1 MKFQNN
7 KSISYLELVS
17 NPLCVAGVS
26 TRNGGCSKGNFYS
39 LNVGRNTADSIERVQ
54 KNRNA
59 LFNAVAPGFKV
70 VYMQQMHS
78 DIVHMV
84 DADFTNNTEGD
95 AFFTQERGIL
105 LTIATADCAPIVIHD
120 EDFSII
126 AAIHCGWRGAQQ
138 NIIQKTIAQLGAYVN
153 PELLVAH
160 IGPMIQ
166 QDYYEVGAEFLD
178 IFPEEYFKTL
188 HDKYYLNL
196 NTLVEDAL
204 VDSDIGRIVNTRI
217 GTFSQPDY
225 FFSYRRDGETGRMLT
240 YIGLL

>member
-1 MKFQNN
+1 MKFQKKNA
-7 KSISYLELVS
+7 ISYLELVS
-17 NPLCVAGVS
+17 NPLCIAGVS
-26 TRNGGCSKGNFYS
+26 SRNGGVSKGNFYS
-39 LNVGRNTADSIERVQ
+39 LNVGRTTADSIERVQ

-78 DIVHMV
+78 DIIHQV
-84 DADFTNNTEGD
+84 DADFTNNIEGD
-95 AFFTQERGIL
+95 AFFTQERGVL
-105 LTIATADCAPIVIHD
+105 LTITTADCAPIVIHD

-138 NIIQKTIAQLGAYVN
+138 QIIQKTIAQLGVYVK

-166 QDYYEVGAEFLD
+166 QDYYEVGDEFLD
-178 IFPEEYFKTL
+178 IFPAEYFKTV
-188 HDKYYLNL
+188 HEKHYFNL
-196 NTLVEDAL
+196 NNAVEDAL
-204 VDSDIGRIVNTRI
+204 VDSDVGRIVNTRI
-217 GTFSQPDY
+217 GTFSNPDH